1 MTADEFDTDEDEDI
15 EEVALPVFAVSDFV
29 AISWDK

>member
-15 EEVALPVFAVSDFV
+15 EEVFAVSDFV
-29 AISWDK
+29 AIIWDN